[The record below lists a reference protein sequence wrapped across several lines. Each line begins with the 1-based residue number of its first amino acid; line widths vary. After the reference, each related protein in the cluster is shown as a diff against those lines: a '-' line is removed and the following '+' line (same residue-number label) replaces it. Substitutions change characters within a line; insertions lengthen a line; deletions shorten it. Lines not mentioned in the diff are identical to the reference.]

1 MQRRE
6 FMGTCAAVGA
16 VGSAET
22 VSVRPGADDTS
33 AIQAAIDAVGQAGG
47 GTVQFATGV
56 YPLQK
61 PLVVRHDFVRL
72 VGASRGAILKAT
84 DWARSPAA
92 GPWWCWVAVSA
103 R

>member
-33 AIQAAIDAVGQAGG
+33 AIQSAIDAVGQAGG

-61 PLVVRHDFVRL
+61 MLRALGNELPLHEQVEIAKKLVESLKDKRGKSCQKKPDF
-72 VGASRGAILKAT
+72 LK
-84 DWARSPAA
+84 
-92 GPWWCWVAVSA
+92 
-103 R
+103 